1 MYNYHSTLNATHP
14 FESRWYTWLL
24 DLRPVWYYQNSG
36 LPDTMRGSIAGMG
49 GPVLWLAGLV
59 SILLLAWRQL
69 TGRGSR
75 RGAAVLILYAA
86 QLVPWMFVARCTFLY
101 HYFPSSMF
109 CLAAIAV
116 VLADMT
122 DRKKARRIAVGLVAA
137 SLVLFVWFYPVLSGL
152 PVPKLWAASTLWL
165 PSWGFYWI

>member
-1 MYNYHSTLNATHP
+1 M
-14 FESRWYTWLL
+14 
-24 DLRPVWYYQNSG
+24 
-36 LPDTMRGSIAGMG
+36 
-49 GPVLWLAGLV
+49 
-59 SILLLAWRQL
+59 LLLAWRQL

-116 VLADMT
+116 VLADMQ
-122 DRKKARRIAVGLVAA
+122 DEKRAKRIAIGLTGASAA
-137 SLVLFVWFYPVLSGL
+137 LFVWFYPVLSGL
-152 PVPKLWAASTLWL
+152 PVPTAWAASTLWL
-165 PSWGFYWI
+165 PSWGFYWV